1 MKKSV
6 KITLIVAAVLVGLG
20 LCIAVVGALM
30 GGRISDL
37 RNTYFDGKE
46 WHHGAA
52 LDGRYTGGE
61 IHVPAEE
68 NITALN
74 IDWVAGDVKIIVTDG
89 EEIVVTEH
97 VDRGIPAEYAL
108 QLEADNTLRIRYC
121 GDIWGIAIDM
131 PTKDLTVCLP
141 RTVAENLTAVDLS
154 GVSADFAVDKLT
166 VRESFSFDTTSGRL
180 KTEALTA
187 TGAKADVSS
196 VSGKIELDG
205 SFREVKAGSTSGEI
219 DLKLYN
225 TPAVIEVNT
234 VSGEVDVELPADT
247 GFLLDYSTVS
257 GELEYDFPLMMSKDG
272 KYVCGDG
279 ACRIEVGTTSGSL
292 SVERL
297 G

>member
-6 KITLIVAAVLVGLG
+6 KITLLVAAVLVGLG
-20 LCIAVVGALM
+20 LCIAVAGVLM

-37 RNTYFDGKE
+37 RNTYYDGRE

-52 LDGRYTGGE
+52 LDGSYTGGE
-61 IHVPAEE
+61 IRVPAED
-68 NITALN
+68 ITALD
-74 IDWVAGDVKIIVTDG
+74 IDWVAGDVKIMVTDG

-97 VDRGIPAEYAL
+97 ADRGIPGEYAL
-108 QLEADNTLRIRYC
+108 CVEADDTLRIRYSN
-121 GDIWGIAIDM
+121 DVWGIDM
-131 PTKDLTVCLP
+131 PEKDLTVLLP

-154 GVSADFAVDKLT
+154 GVSADFAVDRLT
-166 VRESFSFDTTSGRL
+166 VRDAFSFDTASGKL

-187 TGAKADVSS
+187 TGAKADVNS
-196 VSGKIELDG
+196 VSGDIELDG

-219 DLKLYN
+219 DLKLRN
-225 TPAVIEVNT
+225 GPAAVEVST
-234 VSGEVDVELPADT
+234 VSGEVDVELPAGT
-247 GFLLDYSTVS
+247 GFTLDYSTVS
-257 GELEYDFPLMMSKDG
+257 GELEYDFPLTKSKDG

>member
-37 RNTYFDGKE
+37 RNTYYDGRE
-46 WHHGAA
+46 WHHGDA
-52 LDGRYTGGE
+52 LDGSYTGGE
-61 IHVPAEE
+61 IRVPTED
-68 NITALN
+68 ITALD
-74 IDWVAGDVKIIVTDG
+74 IDWVAGDVKIMVTDG

-97 VDRGIPAEYAL
+97 ADRGIPAEYAL
-108 QLEADNTLRIRYC
+108 CVEADNTLRIRYSN
-121 GDIWGIAIDM
+121 DVWGIDM
-131 PTKDLTVCLP
+131 PEKDLTVLLP

-154 GVSADFAVDKLT
+154 GVSADFAVGKLT
-166 VRESFSFDTTSGRL
+166 VRDAFSFDTTSGKL
-180 KTEALTA
+180 EMQSMNAPQ
-187 TGAKADVSS
+187 AKATVSS
-196 VSGKIELDG
+196 VSGNVELDG

-219 DLKLYN
+219 DLMLRN
-225 TPAVIEVNT
+225 APAAVEVST
-234 VSGEVDVELPADT
+234 VSGEVDVELPAGT
-247 GFLLDYSTVS
+247 GFTLDYSTVS
-257 GELEYDFPLMMSKDG
+257 GELECDFPLTKSVDG

>member
-37 RNTYFDGKE
+37 RNTYYDGRE
-46 WHHGAA
+46 WHHGDA
-52 LDGRYTGGE
+52 LDGSYTGGE
-61 IHVPAEE
+61 IRVPAED
-68 NITALN
+68 ITALS
-74 IDWVAGDVKIIVTDG
+74 IDWVAGDVKIMVTDG

-97 VDRGIPAEYAL
+97 ADRGIPAEYAL
-108 QLEADNTLRIRYC
+108 LLEADNTLRIRYSN
-121 GDIWGIAIDM
+121 DVWGIDM
-131 PTKDLTVCLP
+131 PEKDLTVLLP

-166 VRESFSFDTTSGRL
+166 VRESFSFDTTSGKL
-180 KTEALTA
+180 KTEVLTA
-187 TGAKADVSS
+187 TGAKADVNS
-196 VSGKIELDG
+196 VSGDIELDG

-219 DLKLYN
+219 DLKLRN
-225 TPAVIEVNT
+225 GPAAVEVST
-234 VSGEVDVELPADT
+234 VSGEVDVELPAGT
-247 GFLLDYSTVS
+247 GFTLDYSTVS
-257 GELEYDFPLMMSKDG
+257 GELEYDFPLTKSKDG

>member
-37 RNTYFDGKE
+37 RNTYYDGRE
-46 WHHGAA
+46 WHHGDA
-52 LDGRYTGGE
+52 LDGSYTGGE
-61 IHVPAEE
+61 IRVPAED
-68 NITALN
+68 ITALS
-74 IDWVAGDVKIIVTDG
+74 IDWVAGDVKIMVTDG

-97 VDRGIPAEYAL
+97 ADRGIPAEYAL
-108 QLEADNTLRIRYC
+108 LLEADNTLRIRYSN
-121 GDIWGIAIDM
+121 DVWGIDI
-131 PTKDLTVCLP
+131 PEKDLTVLLP

-166 VRESFSFDTTSGRL
+166 VRESFSFDTTSGKL
-180 KTEALTA
+180 KTEVLTA
-187 TGAKADVSS
+187 TGAKADVNS
-196 VSGKIELDG
+196 VSGDIELDG

-219 DLKLYN
+219 DLMLRN
-225 TPAVIEVNT
+225 APAAVEVST
-234 VSGEVDVELPADT
+234 VSGEVDVELPAGT
-247 GFLLDYSTVS
+247 GFTLDYSTVS
-257 GELEYDFPLMMSKDG
+257 GELEYDFPLTKSKDG
-272 KYVCGDG
+272 KFVCGDG
-279 ACRIEVGTTSGSL
+279 ACRIEVGATSGSL

>member
-6 KITLIVAAVLVGLG
+6 KITLLVAAVLVGLG

-37 RNTYFDGKE
+37 RNTYYDGRE
-46 WHHGAA
+46 WHHGDA
-52 LDGRYTGGE
+52 LDGSYTGGE
-61 IHVPAEE
+61 IRVPAED
-68 NITALN
+68 ITALD
-74 IDWVAGDVKIIVTDG
+74 IDWVAGDVKIMVTDG

-97 VDRGIPAEYAL
+97 ADRGIPAEYAL
-108 QLEADNTLRIRYC
+108 LLEADNTLRIRYSN
-121 GDIWGIAIDM
+121 DVWGIDM
-131 PTKDLTVCLP
+131 PEKDLTVLLP

-166 VRESFSFDTTSGRL
+166 VRESFSFDTTSGKL
-180 KTEALTA
+180 KTEVLTA
-187 TGAKADVSS
+187 TGAKADVNS
-196 VSGKIELDG
+196 VSGDIELDG

-219 DLKLYN
+219 DLMLRN
-225 TPAVIEVNT
+225 APAAVEVST
-234 VSGEVDVELPADT
+234 VSGEVDVELPAGT
-247 GFLLDYSTVS
+247 GFTLDYSTVS
-257 GELEYDFPLMMSKDG
+257 GELECDFPLTKSVDG
-272 KYVCGDG
+272 KFVCGDG

>member
-37 RNTYFDGKE
+37 RNTYYDGRE
-46 WHHGAA
+46 WHHGDA
-52 LDGRYTGGE
+52 LDGSYTGGE
-61 IHVPAEE
+61 IRVPAED
-68 NITALN
+68 ITALD
-74 IDWVAGDVKIIVTDG
+74 IDWVAGDVKIMVTDG

-97 VDRGIPAEYAL
+97 ADRGIPAEYAL
-108 QLEADNTLRIRYC
+108 LLEADNTLRIRYSN
-121 GDIWGIAIDM
+121 DVWGIDM
-131 PTKDLTVCLP
+131 PEKDLTVLLP

-154 GVSADFAVDKLT
+154 GVSANFAVGKLT
-166 VRESFSFDTTSGRL
+166 VRDAFSFDTTSGKL
-180 KTEALTA
+180 KTEVLTA
-187 TGAKADVSS
+187 TGAKADVNS
-196 VSGKIELDG
+196 VSGDIELDG

-219 DLKLYN
+219 DLMLRN
-225 TPAVIEVNT
+225 APAAVEVST
-234 VSGEVDVELPADT
+234 VSGEVDVELPAGT
-247 GFLLDYSTVS
+247 GFTLDYSTVS
-257 GELEYDFPLMMSKDG
+257 GELECDFPLTKSVDG
-272 KYVCGDG
+272 KFVCGDG

>member
-37 RNTYFDGKE
+37 RNTYYDGRE
-46 WHHGAA
+46 WHHGDA
-52 LDGRYTGGE
+52 LDGSYTGGE
-61 IHVPAEE
+61 IRVPAES
-68 NITALN
+68 ITALS
-74 IDWVAGDVKIIVTDG
+74 IDWVAGDVKIMVTDG

-97 VDRGIPAEYAL
+97 ADRGIPAEYAL
-108 QLEADNTLRIRYC
+108 LLEADNTLRIRYSN
-121 GDIWGIAIDM
+121 DVWGIDM
-131 PTKDLTVCLP
+131 PEKDLTVLLP

-154 GVSADFAVDKLT
+154 GVSADFAVGKLT
-166 VRESFSFDTTSGRL
+166 VRDAFSFDTTSGKL
-180 KTEALTA
+180 EMQSMNAPQ
-187 TGAKADVSS
+187 AKATVSS
-196 VSGKIELDG
+196 VSGNVELDG

-219 DLKLYN
+219 DLMLRN
-225 TPAVIEVNT
+225 APAAVEVST
-234 VSGEVDVELPADT
+234 VSGEVDAELPAGT
-247 GFLLDYSTVS
+247 GFTLDYSTVS
-257 GELEYDFPLMMSKDG
+257 GELECDFPLTKSVDG

-279 ACRIEVGTTSGSL
+279 ACRMEVGTTSGSL

>member
-6 KITLIVAAVLVGLG
+6 KITLLVAAVLVGLG

-37 RNTYFDGKE
+37 RNTYYDGRE
-46 WHHGAA
+46 WHHGDA
-52 LDGRYTGGE
+52 LDGSYTGGE
-61 IHVPAEE
+61 IRVPAED
-68 NITALN
+68 ITALD
-74 IDWVAGDVKIIVTDG
+74 IDWVAGDVKIMVTDG

-97 VDRGIPAEYAL
+97 ADRGIPAEYAL
-108 QLEADNTLRIRYC
+108 LLEADNTLRIRYSN
-121 GDIWGIAIDM
+121 DVWGIDM
-131 PTKDLTVCLP
+131 PEKDLTVLLP

-154 GVSADFAVDKLT
+154 GVSANFAVGKLT
-166 VRESFSFDTTSGRL
+166 VRDAFSFDTTSGKL
-180 KTEALTA
+180 EMQSMNAPQ
-187 TGAKADVSS
+187 AKADVNS
-196 VSGKIELDG
+196 VSGKVELDG

-219 DLKLYN
+219 DLMLRN
-225 TPAVIEVNT
+225 APAAVEVST
-234 VSGEVDVELPADT
+234 VSGEVDVELPAGT
-247 GFLLDYSTVS
+247 GFTLDYSTVS
-257 GELEYDFPLMMSKDG
+257 GELECDFPLTKSVDG

>member
-37 RNTYFDGKE
+37 RNTYYDGRE
-46 WHHGAA
+46 WHHGDA
-52 LDGRYTGGE
+52 LDGSYTWGE
-61 IHVPAEE
+61 IRVPAED
-68 NITALN
+68 ITALS
-74 IDWVAGDVKIIVTDG
+74 IDWVAGDVKIMVTDG

-97 VDRGIPAEYAL
+97 ADRGIPAEYAL
-108 QLEADNTLRIRYC
+108 LLEADNTLRIRYSN
-121 GDIWGIAIDM
+121 DVWGIDM
-131 PTKDLTVCLP
+131 PEKDLTVLLP

-166 VRESFSFDTTSGRL
+166 VRESFSFDTTSGKL
-180 KTEALTA
+180 KTEVLTA
-187 TGAKADVSS
+187 TGAKADVNS
-196 VSGKIELDG
+196 VSGDIELNG

-219 DLKLYN
+219 DLMLRN
-225 TPAVIEVNT
+225 APAAVEVST
-234 VSGEVDVELPADT
+234 VSGEVDVELPAGT
-247 GFLLDYSTVS
+247 GFTLDYSTVS
-257 GELEYDFPLMMSKDG
+257 GELECDFPLTKSVDG

-279 ACRIEVGTTSGSL
+279 ACRMEIGTTSGSL

>member
-37 RNTYFDGKE
+37 RNTYYDGRE
-46 WHHGAA
+46 WHHGDA
-52 LDGRYTGGE
+52 LDGSYTGGE
-61 IHVPAEE
+61 IRVPAEG
-68 NITALN
+68 ITALD
-74 IDWVAGDVKIIVTDG
+74 IDWVAGDVKIMVTDG

-97 VDRGIPAEYAL
+97 ADHGIPEEYAL
-108 QLEADNTLRIRYC
+108 QLEADNTLRIRYSN
-121 GDIWGIAIDM
+121 DVWGIDM
-131 PTKDLTVCLP
+131 PEKDLTVLLP

-154 GVSADFAVDKLT
+154 GVSADFAVGKLT
-166 VRESFSFDTTSGRL
+166 VRDAFSFDTTSGKL
-180 KTEALTA
+180 EMQSMNAPQ
-187 TGAKADVSS
+187 AKATVSS
-196 VSGKIELDG
+196 VSGKVELDG

-219 DLKLYN
+219 DLMLRN
-225 TPAVIEVNT
+225 APAAVEVST
-234 VSGEVDVELPADT
+234 VSGEVDVELPAGT
-247 GFLLDYSTVS
+247 GFTLDYSTVS
-257 GELEYDFPLMMSKDG
+257 GELECDFPLTKSVDG

>member
-37 RNTYFDGKE
+37 RNTYYDGRE
-46 WHHGAA
+46 WHHGDA
-52 LDGRYTGGE
+52 LDGSYTGGE
-61 IHVPAEE
+61 IRVPAEG
-68 NITALN
+68 ITALD
-74 IDWVAGDVKIIVTDG
+74 IDWVAGDVKIMVTDG

-97 VDRGIPAEYAL
+97 ADRGIPGEYAL
-108 QLEADNTLRIRYC
+108 CVEADDTLRIRYSN
-121 GDIWGIAIDM
+121 DVWGIDM
-131 PTKDLTVCLP
+131 PKKDLMVLLP
-141 RTVAENLTAVDLS
+141 RAVAENLTAVDLS
-154 GVSADFAVDKLT
+154 GVSADFAVGKLT
-166 VRESFSFDTTSGRL
+166 VRESFSFDTTSGKL
-180 KTEALTA
+180 KTEVLTA
-187 TGAKADVSS
+187 TGAKADVNS
-196 VSGKIELDG
+196 VSGDIELDG

-219 DLKLYN
+219 DLKLRN
-225 TPAVIEVNT
+225 GPAAIEVST
-234 VSGEVDVELPADT
+234 VSGEVDVELPAGT
-247 GFLLDYSTVS
+247 GFTLDYSTVS
-257 GELEYDFPLMMSKDG
+257 GELEYDFPLTKSKDG

>member
-37 RNTYFDGKE
+37 RNTYYDGRE
-46 WHHGAA
+46 WHHGDA
-52 LDGRYTGGE
+52 LDGSYTGGE
-61 IHVPAEE
+61 IRVPAED
-68 NITALN
+68 ITALS
-74 IDWVAGDVKIIVTDG
+74 IDWVAGDVKIMVTDG

-97 VDRGIPAEYAL
+97 ADRGIPAEYAL
-108 QLEADNTLRIRYC
+108 LLEADNTLRIRYSN
-121 GDIWGIAIDM
+121 DVWGIDA
-131 PTKDLTVCLP
+131 PEKVLTVLLP

-154 GVSADFAVDKLT
+154 GVSADFAVGKLT
-166 VRESFSFDTTSGRL
+166 VRDAFSFDTTSGKL
-180 KTEALTA
+180 KTEVLTA
-187 TGAKADVSS
+187 TGAKADVNS
-196 VSGKIELDG
+196 VSGDIELDG

-219 DLKLYN
+219 DLMLRN
-225 TPAVIEVNT
+225 APAAVEVST
-234 VSGEVDVELPADT
+234 VSGEVDVELPAGT
-247 GFLLDYSTVS
+247 GFTLDYSTVS
-257 GELEYDFPLMMSKDG
+257 GELECDFPLTKSVDG

-279 ACRIEVGTTSGSL
+279 ACRMEIGTTSGSL

>member
-37 RNTYFDGKE
+37 RNTYYDGRE
-46 WHHGAA
+46 WHHGDA
-52 LDGRYTGGE
+52 LDGSYTGGE
-61 IHVPAEE
+61 IRVPAED
-68 NITALN
+68 ITALD
-74 IDWVAGDVKIIVTDG
+74 IDWVAGDVKIMVTDG

-108 QLEADNTLRIRYC
+108 LLEADDTLRIRYSN
-121 GDIWGIAIDM
+121 DVWGIDM
-131 PTKDLTVCLP
+131 PEKDLTVLLP
-141 RTVAENLTAVDLS
+141 RTVVENLTAVDLS
-154 GVSADFAVDKLT
+154 GVSADFAVGKLT
-166 VRESFSFDTTSGRL
+166 VRDAFSFDTTSGKL
-180 KTEALTA
+180 KTEVLTA
-187 TGAKADVSS
+187 TGAKADVNS
-196 VSGKIELDG
+196 VSGDIELDG
-205 SFREVKAGSTSGEI
+205 SFREVKASSTSGEI
-219 DLKLYN
+219 DLKLRN
-225 TPAVIEVNT
+225 GPAAVEVST
-234 VSGEVDVELPADT
+234 VSGEVDVELPAGT
-247 GFLLDYSTVS
+247 GFTLDYSTVS
-257 GELEYDFPLMMSKDG
+257 GELEYDFPLTKSKDG

>member
-37 RNTYFDGKE
+37 RNTYYDGRE
-46 WHHGAA
+46 WHHGDA
-52 LDGRYTGGE
+52 LDGSYTGGE
-61 IHVPAEE
+61 IRVPAED
-68 NITALN
+68 ITALS
-74 IDWVAGDVKIIVTDG
+74 IDWVAGDVKIMVTDG

-97 VDRGIPAEYAL
+97 ADRGIPAEYAL
-108 QLEADNTLRIRYC
+108 LLEEDNTLRIRYSN
-121 GDIWGIAIDM
+121 DVWRIDM
-131 PTKDLTVCLP
+131 PEKDLTVLLP

-166 VRESFSFDTTSGRL
+166 VRESFSFDTTSGKL
-180 KTEALTA
+180 KTEVLTA
-187 TGAKADVSS
+187 TGAKADVNS
-196 VSGKIELDG
+196 VSGDIELDG

-219 DLKLYN
+219 DLMLRN
-225 TPAVIEVNT
+225 APAAVEVST
-234 VSGEVDVELPADT
+234 VSGEVDVELPAGT
-247 GFLLDYSTVS
+247 GFTLDYSTVS
-257 GELEYDFPLMMSKDG
+257 GELECDFPLTKSVDG
-272 KYVCGDG
+272 KFVCGDG

>member
-37 RNTYFDGKE
+37 RNTYYDGRE
-46 WHHGAA
+46 WHHGDA
-52 LDGRYTGGE
+52 LDGSYTGGE
-61 IHVPAEE
+61 IRVPAED
-68 NITALN
+68 ITALS
-74 IDWVAGDVKIIVTDG
+74 IDWVAGDVKIMVTDG

-97 VDRGIPAEYAL
+97 ADRGIPAEYAL
-108 QLEADNTLRIRYC
+108 LLEADNTLRIRYSN
-121 GDIWGIAIDM
+121 DVWGIDM
-131 PTKDLTVCLP
+131 PEKDLTVLLP

-166 VRESFSFDTTSGRL
+166 VRESFSFDTTSGKL
-180 KTEALTA
+180 KTEVLTA
-187 TGAKADVSS
+187 TGAKADVNS
-196 VSGKIELDG
+196 VSGDIELDG

-219 DLKLYN
+219 DLMLRN
-225 TPAVIEVNT
+225 APAAVEVST
-234 VSGEVDVELPADT
+234 VSGEVDVELPAGT
-247 GFLLDYSTVS
+247 GFTLDYSTVS
-257 GELEYDFPLMMSKDG
+257 GELECDFPLTKSVDG
-272 KYVCGDG
+272 KFVCGDG
-279 ACRIEVGTTSGSL
+279 ACRMEIGTTSGSL

>member
-37 RNTYFDGKE
+37 RNTYYDGRE
-46 WHHGAA
+46 WHHGDA
-52 LDGRYTGGE
+52 LDGSYTGGE
-61 IHVPAEE
+61 IRVPAEDV
-68 NITALN
+68 TALS
-74 IDWVAGDVKIIVTDG
+74 IDWVAGDVKIMVTDG

-97 VDRGIPAEYAL
+97 ADRGIPAEYAL
-108 QLEADNTLRIRYC
+108 LLEADNTLRIRYSN
-121 GDIWGIAIDM
+121 DVWGIDM
-131 PTKDLTVCLP
+131 PEKDLTVLLP

-154 GVSADFAVDKLT
+154 GVSANFAVGKLT
-166 VRESFSFDTTSGRL
+166 VRDAFSFDTTSGKL
-180 KTEALTA
+180 KTEVLTA
-187 TGAKADVSS
+187 TGAKADVNS
-196 VSGKIELDG
+196 VSGDIELDG

-219 DLKLYN
+219 DLMLRN
-225 TPAVIEVNT
+225 APAAVEVST
-234 VSGEVDVELPADT
+234 VSGEVDVELPAGT
-247 GFLLDYSTVS
+247 GFTLDYSTVS
-257 GELEYDFPLMMSKDG
+257 GELECDFPLTKSVDG
-272 KYVCGDG
+272 KFVCGDG

>member
-37 RNTYFDGKE
+37 RNTYYDGRE
-46 WHHGAA
+46 WHHGDA
-52 LDGRYTGGE
+52 LDGSYTGGE
-61 IHVPAEE
+61 IRVPAEG
-68 NITALN
+68 ITALD
-74 IDWVAGDVKIIVTDG
+74 IDWVAGDVKIMVTDG

-108 QLEADNTLRIRYC
+108 RLEADDTLRIRYSN
-121 GDIWGIAIDM
+121 DVWGIDM
-131 PTKDLTVCLP
+131 PEKDLTVLLP

-166 VRESFSFDTTSGRL
+166 VRDAFSFDTASGKL

-187 TGAKADVSS
+187 TGAKADVNS
-196 VSGKIELDG
+196 VSGDIELDG

-219 DLKLYN
+219 DLKLRN
-225 TPAVIEVNT
+225 GPAAVEVST
-234 VSGEVDVELPADT
+234 VSGEVDVELPAGT
-247 GFLLDYSTVS
+247 GFTLDYSTVS
-257 GELEYDFPLMMSKDG
+257 GELEYDFPLTKSKDG

>member
-37 RNTYFDGKE
+37 RNTYYDGRE
-46 WHHGAA
+46 WHHGDA
-52 LDGRYTGGE
+52 LDGSYTGGE
-61 IHVPAEE
+61 IRVPAEG
-68 NITALN
+68 ITALD
-74 IDWVAGDVKIIVTDG
+74 IDWVAGDVKIMVTDG

-108 QLEADNTLRIRYC
+108 LLEADDTLRIRYSN
-121 GDIWGIAIDM
+121 DVWGIDM
-131 PTKDLTVCLP
+131 PEKDLTVLLP

-154 GVSADFAVDKLT
+154 GVSADFAVDRLT
-166 VRESFSFDTTSGRL
+166 VRDAFSFDTASGKL

-187 TGAKADVSS
+187 TGAKADVNS
-196 VSGKIELDG
+196 VSGDIELDG
-205 SFREVKAGSTSGEI
+205 SFREVKAGSTSGET
-219 DLKLYN
+219 DLKLRN
-225 TPAVIEVNT
+225 GSAAVEVST
-234 VSGEVDVELPADT
+234 VSGEVDVELPAGT
-247 GFLLDYSTVS
+247 GFTLDYSTVS
-257 GELEYDFPLMMSKDG
+257 GELEYDFPLTKSKDG

>member
-37 RNTYFDGKE
+37 RNTYYDGKE

-52 LDGRYTGGE
+52 LDGSYTGGE
-61 IHVPAEE
+61 IRVPAEG
-68 NITALN
+68 ITALD
-74 IDWVAGDVKIIVTDG
+74 IDWVAGDVKIMVTDG

-108 QLEADNTLRIRYC
+108 QLEADDTLRIRYSN
-121 GDIWGIAIDM
+121 DVWGIDM
-131 PTKDLTVCLP
+131 PEKDLTVLLP

-166 VRESFSFDTTSGRL
+166 VRESFSFDTTSGKL
-180 KTEALTA
+180 KTEVLTA
-187 TGAKADVSS
+187 TGAKADVNS
-196 VSGKIELDG
+196 VSGDIELDG
-205 SFREVKAGSTSGEI
+205 SFREVKAGSTSGET
-219 DLKLYN
+219 DLKLRN
-225 TPAVIEVNT
+225 GPAAVEVST
-234 VSGEVDVELPADT
+234 VSGEVDVELPAGT
-247 GFLLDYSTVS
+247 GFTLDYSTVS
-257 GELEYDFPLMMSKDG
+257 GELEYDFPLTKSKDG

>member
-37 RNTYFDGKE
+37 RNTYYDGRE
-46 WHHGAA
+46 WHHGDA
-52 LDGRYTGGE
+52 LDGSYTGGE
-61 IHVPAEE
+61 IRVPAES
-68 NITALN
+68 ITALS
-74 IDWVAGDVKIIVTDG
+74 IDWVAGDVKIMVTDG

-97 VDRGIPAEYAL
+97 ADRGIPAEYAL
-108 QLEADNTLRIRYC
+108 LLEADNTLRIRYSN
-121 GDIWGIAIDM
+121 DVWGIDM
-131 PTKDLTVCLP
+131 PEKDLTVLLP

-154 GVSADFAVDKLT
+154 GVSADFAVDRLT
-166 VRESFSFDTTSGRL
+166 VRDAFSFDTASGKL

-187 TGAKADVSS
+187 TGAKADVNS
-196 VSGKIELDG
+196 VSGDIELDG
-205 SFREVKAGSTSGEI
+205 SFREVKAGSSSGEI
-219 DLKLYN
+219 DLKLRN
-225 TPAVIEVNT
+225 GPAAVEVST
-234 VSGEVDVELPADT
+234 VSGEVDVELPAGT
-247 GFLLDYSTVS
+247 GFTLDYSTVS
-257 GELEYDFPLMMSKDG
+257 GELEYDFPLTKSKDG